1 MQRRERRI
9 KSIAKTQRQRFK
21 LARKKMKEEKKLKAK
36 EEERRKIINN
46 NAFHRFAVAICEYIC
61 ILTDK
66 S

>member
-1 MQRRERRI
+1 
-9 KSIAKTQRQRFK
+9 
-21 LARKKMKEEKKLKAK
+21 MKEEKKLKAK